1 MDDSDVIAAL
11 FAAFGTRDVE
21 TALAL
26 SDEQIEFWPQVIMH
40 LVGREDPYR
49 GHDGIRAY
57 FEDIAAIFE
66 RVDIEVRSMR
76 VVEGGAAVFGV
87 SRGTTVGGQQ
97 IEAPLTVVGRLRA
110 GRVVYARS
118 HATMDDAHAELDEA
132 AARPRSGA

>member
-1 MDDSDVIAAL
+1 M
-11 FAAFGTRDVE
+11 
-21 TALAL
+21 LA
-26 SDEQIEFWPQVIMH
+26 
-40 LVGREDPYR
+40 GRTEPYR

-57 FEDIAAIFE
+57 FDDIAAIFE
-66 RVDIEVRSMR
+66 RVEIEVWSMR

-118 HATMDDAHAELDEA
+118 HATLEDAEAELDEA
-132 AARPRSGA
+132 QARGGA